1 MTIPHQD
8 SVFRFH
14 SIDDVARQLHVSSK
28 SIRRWIAAGRLVS
41 HRLGR
46 QIRISQ
52 RDLEGF
58 LSASRK

>member
-1 MTIPHQD
+1 MTIPHED
-8 SVFRFH
+8 SVLRFH

-28 SIRRWIAAGRLVS
+28 SIRRWIAAGRLGS
-41 HRLGR
+41 HKLGR

>member
-8 SVFRFH
+8 SVSRFH
-14 SIDDVARQLHVSSK
+14 SIDDVARQLDVSSK
-28 SIRRWIAAGRLVS
+28 SIRRWIAAGRLDS
-41 HRLGR
+41 HKFGR